1 MKFTAFFSRVLT
13 EEVTI
18 EAETKSEA
26 KAQLRKLI
34 EERTGASSAV
44 LRSLLIDPQG
54 LTDFGYGFRLQHK
67 ERMAAASTPP
77 DPTANSV
84 HAYFLDELVKTI
96 SVTEALAHC
105 STTEDLVID
114 RESDVDEVLA
124 SRDNQ
129 EEYDAFMSYIRF
141 ARRAMNLPDV
151 FSELGEEDEG

>member
-1 MKFTAFFSRVLT
+1 MKFTAFLSKVST

-34 EERTGASSAV
+34 EEGTGPSSAV
-44 LRSLLIDPQG
+44 LRSLLIDSQG
-54 LTDFGYGFRLQHK
+54 VTEFGYGFRFQHK
-67 ERMAAASTPP
+67 ERMAASTGP
-77 DPTANSV
+77 DPTANAV

-96 SVTEALAHC
+96 SVIEALAHC
-105 STTEDLVID
+105 ATTEDLAID

-124 SRDNQ
+124 SRDYE
-129 EEYDAFMSYIRF
+129 EEYDAFMNYILF

-151 FSELGEEDEG
+151 LSEPGEEDEG